1 MPLYIVLNLGFVIN
15 FSQYYAFVL
24 KFARFY
30 VIFLLFSH
38 AFCHEILMGFVF
50 NGGLSGGRQKK
61 AAAEKLR
68 HRPRMIFLIRFN
80 EILFLRCL
88 EVFHNIM
95 LLF

>member
-24 KFARFY
+24 RFARFY

-38 AFCHEILMGFVF
+38 AFCHEILMGVF
-50 NGGLSGGRQKK
+50 SMTDFRLGDKK

>member
-1 MPLYIVLNLGFVIN
+1 MTDFRVGD
-15 FSQYYAFVL
+15 
-24 KFARFY
+24 
-30 VIFLLFSH
+30 
-38 AFCHEILMGFVF
+38 
-50 NGGLSGGRQKK
+50 KK

-80 EILFLRCL
+80 EVLFLRCL